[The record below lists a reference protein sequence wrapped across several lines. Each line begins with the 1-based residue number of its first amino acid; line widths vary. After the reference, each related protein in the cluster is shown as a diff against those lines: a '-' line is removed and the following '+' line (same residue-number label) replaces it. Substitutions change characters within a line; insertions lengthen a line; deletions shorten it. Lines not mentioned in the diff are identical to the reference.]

1 MSAAGRAGSEAA
13 SDVPDG
19 LHLTLTD
26 LSPGMVREAKERC
39 SALPF
44 ASLQGKQADVTAL
57 PFAEES
63 FDTVIAMHMLYH
75 VADPAAAIAEMHRVL
90 QPGGLLAVTTN
101 GLDNMRALYELATAF
116 GGSPH
121 DPVAA
126 IFGYDEARRMM
137 TAIFG
142 NVTAF
147 DYPARLRVTDPEDV
161 FLALTSFP
169 PGETASE
176 AELDAFRQAI
186 GEAFEKGNG
195 MLECRKQTG
204 LFLSRKTV

>member
-1 MSAAGRAGSEAA
+1 
-13 SDVPDG
+13 
-19 LHLTLTD
+19 
-26 LSPGMVREAKERC
+26 
-39 SALPF
+39 
-44 ASLQGKQADVTAL
+44 
-57 PFAEES
+57 
-63 FDTVIAMHMLYH
+63 
-75 VADPAAAIAEMHRVL
+75 
-90 QPGGLLAVTTN
+90 
-101 GLDNMRALYELATAF
+101 
-116 GGSPH
+116 
-121 DPVAA
+121 
-126 IFGYDEARRMM
+126 MM